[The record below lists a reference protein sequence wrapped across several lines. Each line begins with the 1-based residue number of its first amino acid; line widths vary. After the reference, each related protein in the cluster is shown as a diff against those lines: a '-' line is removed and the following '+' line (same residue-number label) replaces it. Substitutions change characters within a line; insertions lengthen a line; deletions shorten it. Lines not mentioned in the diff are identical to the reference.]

1 MREGLE
7 EQEEGVVR
15 RWWQVEGQDDRY
27 ELLDE
32 YDVRWGVVW
41 CCVKRM
47 TDGLCGRW
55 IGGRAWQHR
64 GASEG
69 WRGSEEARKDRGWL
83 KIS

>member
-1 MREGLE
+1 MREGSE

-41 CCVKRM
+41 CCVKCV

-55 IGGRAWQHR
+55 FGRSIGGLR
-64 GASEG
+64 GGGQGVVEK
-69 WRGSEEARKDRGWL
+69 WRRRQR
-83 KIS
+83 